1 MPISRG
7 TCDYSKK
14 EEGQLSTSK
23 TICDNDRQLSIS
35 AGAVHKTKKDDR
47 QLSTSRVTC
56 DNTVDDGQLS
66 STKVASY
73 STNKD
78 DEKLS
83 TSEVTWDD
91 TKQEDRQLPIS
102 HVKCD
107 NTTIDKAIFVTAKT
121 AEPIAESI
129 GEPSA
134 IVTSRDFRDTS
145 QQKIAL
151 KRKRR
156 RWSGLK
162 RKRVSF
168 AVRKGVKHRNVSKI
182 GLTSK
187 RPEIEE
193 SDSSEGRY
201 QSPFD
206 RMEFCSVM
214 FLGGGEG
221 GVVLP
226 IMD

>member
-1 MPISRG
+1 MPISRV
-7 TCDYSKK
+7 TCDNNKK
-14 EEGQLSTSK
+14 DERQLSTSA
-23 TICDNDRQLSIS
+23 S
-35 AGAVHKTKKDDR
+35 AVHSTKKDDK

-56 DNTVDDGQLS
+56 DKTIDDGQLS
-66 STKVASY
+66 STKVTSY

-91 TKQEDRQLPIS
+91 TNQKDRQLPIA
-102 HVKCD
+102 HVTCD
-107 NTTIDKAIFVTAKT
+107 NTTVDKAISVTAKT

-129 GEPSA
+129 EEPSA

-145 QQKIAL
+145 QKRIAL
-151 KRKRR
+151 KRRRR

-187 RPEIEE
+187 RREIEE
-193 SDSSEGRY
+193 LDSSGGRY
-201 QSPFD
+201 QSAFD
-206 RMEFCSVM
+206 RPEFSRE
-214 FLGGGEG
+214 GEG
-221 GVVLP
+221 EEVYSL
-226 IMD
+226 

>member
-1 MPISRG
+1 M
-7 TCDYSKK
+7 
-14 EEGQLSTSK
+14 
-23 TICDNDRQLSIS
+23 
-35 AGAVHKTKKDDR
+35 TKKDDKH
-47 QLSTSRVTC
+47 LSSSRVTC

-91 TKQEDRQLPIS
+91 TNQEDRQLPIS
-102 HVKCD
+102 YVTCD
-107 NTTIDKAIFVTAKT
+107 NTIIVTAKT
-121 AEPIAESI
+121 VKPIVESI

-145 QQKIAL
+145 QKRIAL
-151 KRKRR
+151 KRRRR

-162 RKRVSF
+162 KKRVSF

-193 SDSSEGRY
+193 SDSSEGRC
-201 QSPFD
+201 QSAFD
-206 RMEFCSVM
+206 RME
-214 FLGGGEG
+214 
-221 GVVLP
+221 
-226 IMD
+226 I